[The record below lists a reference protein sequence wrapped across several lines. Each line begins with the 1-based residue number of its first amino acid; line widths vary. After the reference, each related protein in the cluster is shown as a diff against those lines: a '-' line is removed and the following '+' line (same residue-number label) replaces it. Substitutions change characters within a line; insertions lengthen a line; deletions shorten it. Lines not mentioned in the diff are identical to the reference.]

1 MLISIF
7 SSHYCNV
14 WVEQRVVDSDEYSGD
29 VDNNENNKQLKE
41 TILNVVVDEDE
52 GVVASINLTTRN
64 IQCDD
69 PSHLEEVQ
77 KLLFNADSAIP
88 ALLA

>member
-52 GVVASINLTTRN
+52 GVVASINLTTRV
-64 IQCDD
+64 CC
-69 PSHLEEVQ
+69 
-77 KLLFNADSAIP
+77 
-88 ALLA
+88 